1 MFEEALLVFV
11 LQDMNLEWNGKF
23 AAAVQKAVQ
32 CCCIISDEKEKKI
45 KERYTMQTSL
55 DHLSQEAR

>member
-11 LQDMNLEWNGKF
+11 SQDVNLEWNGKV

-32 CCCIISDEKEKKI
+32 CCIISDEKEKKM
-45 KERYTMQTSL
+45 KERDTTQTSL

>member
-11 LQDMNLEWNGKF
+11 SQDVNLEWNGKV

-32 CCCIISDEKEKKI
+32 CCCIISDEKEKKM
-45 KERYTMQTSL
+45 KERDTTQTSL

>member
-11 LQDMNLEWNGKF
+11 SQDVNLEWNGKV

-32 CCCIISDEKEKKI
+32 CCCIISDEKEKNER
-45 KERYTMQTSL
+45 ERYYTDITRS
-55 DHLSQEAR
+55 SFSRG